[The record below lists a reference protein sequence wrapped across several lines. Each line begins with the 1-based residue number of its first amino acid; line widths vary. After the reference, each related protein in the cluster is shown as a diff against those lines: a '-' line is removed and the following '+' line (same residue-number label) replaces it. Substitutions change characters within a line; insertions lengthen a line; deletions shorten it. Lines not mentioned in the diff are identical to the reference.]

1 MNSWYTKKN
10 REDMEIRGFI
20 KHYARLPHQRELDIV
35 ERREMPDYFMKD
47 IATGERF
54 GVELTS
60 VYLSDRS
67 VPDEHHL
74 PRPAHLFTTGI
85 PYVEAELNQYKHRL
99 LETIA
104 GKVTK
109 AKDGYDL
116 SYPLILSIYVN
127 EYRAI
132 FLNELSEWK
141 QLVRD
146 NESLF
151 DNCYPFSEIVF
162 WGLPNN
168 MVIGVSPSKRV

>member
-1 MNSWYTKKN
+1 MKAWPTREQ

-20 KHYARLPHQRELDIV
+20 KHYARLPHHRKLDIV
-35 ERREMPDYFMKD
+35 ERREKPDYFLKD
-47 IATGERF
+47 VATGGHF

-67 VPDEHHL
+67 VPDEHI
-74 PRPAHLFTTGI
+74 PPGPAHLFTTGI
-85 PYVEAELNQYKHRL
+85 SYVEAELDQYKHRL
-99 LETIA
+99 LQAIA
-104 GKVTK
+104 DKVTK
-109 AKDGYDL
+109 ARNGYDL

-132 FLNELSEWK
+132 FLDELSEWE

-162 WGLPNN
+162 WSLPND
-168 MVIGVSPSKRV
+168 MVFSACPSKGV